1 MMAQV
6 DTTHM
11 SAVVE
16 QATPRPFRAP
26 SISNERALEALDKVA
41 SAKTATQ
48 EVLASVQEV
57 EAAIET
63 VNSAFER
70 ADVALRFV
78 MDDVIDRPIVS
89 VVDRESGQLLRQLP
103 SEEVL
108 RAARNIESMKGILL
122 STKG

>member
-1 MMAQV
+1 MAQIEL
-6 DTTHM
+6 TQA
-11 SAVVE
+11 SVVAE
-16 QATPRPFRAP
+16 QAAPRPVRTP
-26 SISNERALEALDKVA
+26 SVSNERALEALDKVA

-48 EVLASVQEV
+48 EVLVSVKEV
-57 EAAIET
+57 EAAIEM